1 MPVNKI
7 CLIILATLILT
18 NIGWA
23 QTSERTV
30 AISGTGYAM
39 AEPDLARINMTVV
52 ERNASLD
59 TAQQAADS
67 IAGKVLAVL
76 ESLDVA
82 RKYINTTAAM
92 IRPDYK
98 WNRTSEEQ
106 ELRGYIVE
114 RRINVTLHDLGKLGS
129 LIEQVTQ
136 VGINQLSPPQLDSS
150 KRRDLHREALAN
162 ALADARANA
171 ETLAKASGNNLGKV
185 LSISTGGATQPPRPM
200 MRAQANAMLAESAGD
215 TYTPGELRF
224 DAGVSAIYELL
235 D

>member
-1 MPVNKI
+1 MPVNRI
-7 CLIILATLILT
+7 CLIVFTTIILT

-76 ESLDVA
+76 ESLDIA
-82 RKYINTTAAM
+82 RKHINTTAAM

-129 LIEQVTQ
+129 LIEQITQ
-136 VGINQLSPPQLDSS
+136 VGVNQLSPPQLDSS

-171 ETLAKASGNNLGKV
+171 ATLAKASGNNLGKV
-185 LSISTGGATQPPRPM
+185 LSISTGGAAPPPRPM
-200 MRAQANAMLAESAGD
+200 MRAQADAALTETTGD

-224 DAGVSAIYELL
+224 DASVRAIYELL

>member
-67 IAGKVLAVL
+67 IAGKVLEVL

-82 RKYINTTAAM
+82 RKHINTTAAM

-150 KRRDLHREALAN
+150 KRRDLYREALAN

-200 MRAQANAMLAESAGD
+200 MRAQADARLAESAGD
-215 TYTPGELRF
+215 TYIPGELRL
-224 DAGVSAIYELL
+224 DASVSAIYELL

>member
-200 MRAQANAMLAESAGD
+200 MRAQADARLAESASD
-215 TYTPGELRF
+215 TYIPGELRL
-224 DAGVSAIYELL
+224 DASVSAIYELL